1 MMTRFCALALSAALA
16 LPAFAHGP
24 TPQTATK
31 NIQVDAA
38 PEVVWELVKDPA
50 TLADWHPGVGAI
62 TMEGEGQ
69 GARRVVELTD
79 GGSVTDGIDNI
90 NDEKMDIRWRL
101 AQENIEAFPV
111 SFYTN
116 NITVTPDGDG
126 AGVSWHASFFR
137 ADTTNEPEER
147 FSDEAAVAAM
157 EKYIQDGLEGI
168 KATVEAAPGS

>member
-1 MMTRFCALALSAALA
+1 MMTRLCALAISAALA

-38 PEVVWELVKDPA
+38 PDVVWALVKDPSK
-50 TLADWHPGVGAI
+50 LAEWHPDVKSV

-69 GARRVVELTD
+69 GARRTIELET
-79 GGSVTDGIDNI
+79 GALVDGIDKI
-90 NDEKMDIRWRL
+90 DDEKMDIRWRL
-101 AQENIEAFPV
+101 GTEAIEVFPV

-126 AGVSWHASFFR
+126 SDIKWHASFFR
-137 ADTTNEPEER
+137 ADTLNEPEER
-147 FSDEAAVAAM
+147 FSDEAAVTAM
-157 EKYIQDGLEGI
+157 DAYITHGLDGLKAAVEGQ
-168 KATVEAAPGS
+168 PGS